1 MWDPNDRGNW
11 WYQRG
16 SFREPV
22 PPPDADI
29 CDPPLVCLSF
39 NASWAR
45 LLAGAATQL
54 AQPSTW
60 LVSSEAER
68 TAALQRATDLIA
80 EIGTAMACVSAPPV
94 LGSTGT
100 AQRACNIAGY
110 LSNIL
115 IKTSIQKAIDSIN
128 QNQTLLGYG
137 RLIIFAI
144 PEVGVILPA
153 IMSGL
158 YGLYQAIEGGTL
170 SDYQDAID
178 DPVLWSQLT
187 CAIYTATSGDG
198 QVTDTNFPTVQT
210 NVAALSYVHA
220 EVISTISNYL
230 SDLGASGV
238 EQLQTAGALAVY
250 DCTSCGSGVSTGPS
264 GLPVRQNS
272 GTASLTILSGTGSIT
287 SVVSFLPPFGVAP
300 IVTLQSQDPVL
311 IASADTITTDGFHL
325 TISAAVDVDADTAAV
340 VDWWAVLP
348 GPS

>member
-11 WYQRG
+11 WHQRG

-39 NASWAR
+39 NASWVG

-60 LVSSEAER
+60 LVSTEDER
-68 TAALQRATDLIA
+68 TLALQRATDLIA
-80 EIGTAMACVSAPPV
+80 EIGTAMACVSPPV
-94 LGSTGT
+94 VLGGTGT

-128 QNQTLLGYG
+128 QGQTLLGYG

-144 PEVGVILPA
+144 PEIGVILPA
-153 IMSGL
+153 VISGL
-158 YGLYQAIEGGTL
+158 YGLYQSINSGTL
-170 SDYQDAID
+170 TDYQDAID

-187 CAIYTATSGDG
+187 CAIYTATSSDG
-198 QVTDTNFPTVQT
+198 QITDANFPDVQAA
-210 NVAALSYVHA
+210 VAALSYTHA
-220 EVISTISNYL
+220 EVITTISQYL

-238 EQLQTAGALAVY
+238 EQLQTPGALAVY
-250 DCTSCGSGVSTGPS
+250 DCTSCGSGVSTGPG
-264 GLPVRQNS
+264 GLPIRQNAGS
-272 GTASLTILSGTGSIT
+272 ATETILSGTGSIT
-287 SVVSFLPPFGVAP
+287 GAVAFAPPFAVAP

-311 IASADTITTDGFHL
+311 IASADTITASGFNL
-325 TISAAVDVDADTAAV
+325 TISAAVPVDADTAAV